1 MTSKKI
7 LIFSRAY
14 QNMAGGVEKMSLD
27 LARGLSARG
36 HSVVILSLDD
46 QLDQSF
52 FEWPPHV
59 QWIKIGIGDPSKR
72 ASFISRCQR
81 LKSIRAAA
89 KEIRP
94 DVGIGFQVGSFA
106 LLRLATLGLGIKS
119 IAAERNSPDLF
130 NYIRNG
136 KIKRF
141 FAGLILFTSFRV
153 AVQFE
158 SYRIKYPIW
167 LRSKIVVT
175 PNWVKE
181 SVFSERQNPHLP
193 FSILFVGRLTFQKN
207 VTVLLDAMKLLP
219 LDFQLTIIGDGP
231 ELANL
236 KAKATLLPNSIT
248 FEAPMRD
255 LSSEYKNAFVL
266 CMPSRWEGFPNVVA
280 ESLSQG
286 LPVVGFELCS
296 GIPELIS
303 DGVNGSIASGMDNP
317 KSLAEALIR
326 ASETDFL
333 SDKIKSTIHV
343 YNFQNFIKHWEAS
356 FE

>member
-1 MTSKKI
+1 LTSKKI

-27 LARGLSARG
+27 LARGLSEG
-36 HSVVILSLDD
+36 GNSVVILSLDD

-52 FEWPPHV
+52 FEWPPNV
-59 QWIKIGIGDPSKR
+59 EWIKIGIGDPSKR
-72 ASFISRCQR
+72 ASFISRCKR
-81 LKSIRAAA
+81 LKSIRSVA

-130 NYIRNG
+130 LYIRNG

-141 FAGLILFTSFRV
+141 FANLILFTSYRV

-158 SYRIKYPIW
+158 SYKMKYPNW

-175 PNWVKE
+175 PNWVNE
-181 SVFSERQNPHLP
+181 TLNHERQDLP
-193 FSILFVGRLTFQKN
+193 LRFSILFIGRLTFQKN
-207 VTVLLDAMKLLP
+207 VTVLLDAVKLLP
-219 LDFQLTIIGDGP
+219 PDIELTIIGDGP
-231 ELANL
+231 ELADL
-236 KAKATLLPNSIT
+236 KAKANLLPHSIK
-248 FEAPMRD
+248 FESPLRD
-255 LSSEYKNAFVL
+255 LGSAYNKASVL

-280 ESLSQG
+280 ESLSHG
-286 LPVVGFELCS
+286 LPVVGFKLCS

-303 DGVNGSIASGMDNP
+303 DGINGSIALGMDNP
-317 KSLAEALIR
+317 NTLAEALVR
-326 ASETDFL
+326 ASETHFL
-333 SDKIKSTIHV
+333 SNTIKSTIKM
-343 YNFQNFIKHWEAS
+343 YNFQDFIRHWEAS